1 LTVTARYV
9 AYIGDETAGCAP
21 AFLDGKE
28 RAMNT
33 RRRLK
38 QQFSPQDQLASFAK
52 TAREVAAFLP
62 PGAEKD
68 ELLRKARQADT
79 TAHLKEWIESAG
91 LRAPK

>member
-9 AYIGDETAGCAP
+9 AYIGDEIA
-21 AFLDGKE
+21 
-28 RAMNT
+28 
-33 RRRLK
+33 RL
-38 QQFSPQDQLASFAK
+38 QLSPQDQLASFAK

-62 PGAEKD
+62 PGAEKN
-68 ELLRKARQADT
+68 ELLRKARQADA

>member
-1 LTVTARYV
+1 
-9 AYIGDETAGCAP
+9 
-21 AFLDGKE
+21 
-28 RAMNT
+28 MNT

-38 QQFSPQDQLASFAK
+38 QQLSPQDQLASFAK

-68 ELLRKARQADT
+68 ELLRKARQADA

-91 LRAPK
+91 LRASK